1 MANGEMD
8 SFRRW
13 VPVIVLV
20 CGLAVSWG
28 TFQTQ
33 LSVLADDVTEL
44 KEEDDA
50 HNDREA
56 LDKAELA
63 AVKANQQAIKEDV
76 KEIKE
81 RQKDQDKKL
90 DKILDEL
97 RNQ

>member
-1 MANGEMD
+1 M
-8 SFRRW
+8 
-13 VPVIVLV
+13 PVVILV

-44 KEEDDA
+44 KNEDNA
-50 HNDREA
+50 HDKRA
-56 LDKAELA
+56 AVDKAELI

-76 KEIKE
+76 EEIKE
-81 RQKDQDKKL
+81 RLKEQNQKL

-97 RNQ
+97 RKQ